1 MHEKKKE
8 ERKMS
13 DLAKRILEQGSGKSP
28 GVFQG
33 MVRQMCVEELEKTP
47 EPAPKVEKKV
57 KKKAV
62 VDGG

>member
-1 MHEKKKE
+1 
-8 ERKMS
+8 MS